1 MVKQTRYQ
9 SSQCGEL
16 RLQKKD
22 QVIKIKVD
30 EMRYLCRLRN
40 KPKVNDEDE
49 GHPNNITHLRDE
61 IRVEIKEF

>member
-30 EMRYLCRLRN
+30 
-40 KPKVNDEDE
+40 
-49 GHPNNITHLRDE
+49 DE
-61 IRVEIKEF
+61 IRLQIKESAQG